1 MPQTCDRPIVEECV
15 QFLSKRLAS
24 GTATQSRLTALLYL
38 ADRRHILTYGHSLA
52 DDRFASKDG
61 KPLGIGTDRIV
72 AATLA
77 TEAPRENAEPVHLSE
92 AIEKTLQDIVA
103 GFGKLPDSELDA
115 ALRSLPEATEVGPFS
130 YRRLGVHL
138 EVADTVAF
146 EDAME
151 TSRGLRWCLERLASR
166 EAQVGGGTRLP
177 FRDFQNQ

>member
-15 QFLSKRLAS
+15 QFLSKRLAI

-77 TEAPRENAEPVHLSE
+77 TEAPRENAEPVHISE

-115 ALRSLPEATEVGPFS
+115 ALRSLPEATEVGRSPTGGS
-130 YRRLGVHL
+130 ASISKLPIQPLSKMRWKR
-138 EVADTVAF
+138 ADGC
-146 EDAME
+146 D
-151 TSRGLRWCLERLASR
+151 GASS
-166 EAQVGGGTRLP
+166 A
-177 FRDFQNQ
+177 

>member
-1 MPQTCDRPIVEECV
+1 MPQTCDRLIVEECV

-24 GTATQSRLTALLYL
+24 GTPTQSRLTALLYL

-77 TEAPRENAEPVHLSE
+77 TEAPRENAEPVHISG

-115 ALRSLPEATEVGPFS
+115 ALRSLPEATEVGRSPTGGS
-130 YRRLGVHL
+130 
-138 EVADTVAF
+138 
-146 EDAME
+146 
-151 TSRGLRWCLERLASR
+151 ASISKLPIPLLSKTPWKR
-166 EAQVGGGTRLP
+166 AGGCDGASSA
-177 FRDFQNQ
+177 